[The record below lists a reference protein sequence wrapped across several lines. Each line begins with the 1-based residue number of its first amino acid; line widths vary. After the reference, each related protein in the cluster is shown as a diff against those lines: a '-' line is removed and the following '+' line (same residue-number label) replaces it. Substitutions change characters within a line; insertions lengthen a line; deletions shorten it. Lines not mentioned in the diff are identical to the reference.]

1 MLNENCMVWN
11 VRGLNSRSRRNVVR
25 ELIAQEN
32 ISLLSLQETKL
43 DDCSATL
50 VMEICGS
57 GFDFFL

>member
-1 MLNENCMVWN
+1 MVWN

-32 ISLLSLQETKL
+32 ISLLLLQETKL
-43 DDCSATL
+43 DVCSATL